1 MVRLRMCNALTSYER
16 GIICPPMDGLY
27 NQILHHLDKA
37 FRKLEGMVQP
47 PQKVGE
53 GDSFVFR
60 YTEKTIQ
67 QAIVQKLARVI
78 PALHA
83 ARLLFDHGFVQEQAA
98 IQRTLDELHEDIIFL
113 SFAVI
118 RNVQT
123 PVHREYLEKF
133 YKESENGMVQRSK
146 IRAYVSQIDAEIDA
160 DSDPDAAAK

>member
-1 MVRLRMCNALTSYER
+1 M
-16 GIICPPMDGLY
+16 
-27 NQILHHLDKA
+27 
-37 FRKLEGMVQP
+37 
-47 PQKVGE
+47 
-53 GDSFVFR
+53 
-60 YTEKTIQ
+60 
-67 QAIVQKLARVI
+67 I

-160 DSDPDAAAK
+160 DSDPDAAATIYRTIYSVYSGFVHVASPHIMELVVGDPPCFKLHGMSGTLTHEGHRYDLYNSFYRAIISLQ